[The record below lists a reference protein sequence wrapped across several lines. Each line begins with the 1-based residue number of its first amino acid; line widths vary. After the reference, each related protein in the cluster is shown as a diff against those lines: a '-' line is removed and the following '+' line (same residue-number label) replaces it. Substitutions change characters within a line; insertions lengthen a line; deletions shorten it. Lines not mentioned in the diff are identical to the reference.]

1 NTFFSVFLRR
11 GESLRALL
19 SRLRC
24 RFAVSVVAH
33 YRALILAD
41 KGLLQKNGRQ
51 RLFCTKG
58 SKSNVLWSLFTQ
70 K

>member
-1 NTFFSVFLRR
+1 FPPSESNTFFSVFLRR

-33 YRALILAD
+33 YRASLR
-41 KGLLQKNGRQ
+41 KRKSKFK
-51 RLFCTKG
+51 LFYR
-58 SKSNVLWSLFTQ
+58 SLTI
-70 K
+70 

>member
-1 NTFFSVFLRR
+1 VFLRR

-33 YRALILAD
+33 YRALIPAD
-41 KGLLQKNGRQ
+41 KGLLQKNDRSSYFSPLRSILRRFAG
-51 RLFCTKG
+51 
-58 SKSNVLWSLFTQ
+58 
-70 K
+70 